1 MSQQQTRRETL
12 PLWRRNLYVLWLAQF
27 LAMTGMSSCVPF
39 LPKFITELGVQN
51 QQEAQFWSG
60 LVFSGPFLVSFLTTP
75 IWSALGD
82 KYGRKMIVL
91 RAVFGLAASM
101 ICMGFSH
108 SVLELLFWRIVQG
121 AVSGFVA
128 ANLSFVS
135 AETPKE
141 HVGYAI
147 GVLQSSQSA
156 GNILGPFM
164 GGLISWAWGMRSVFW
179 IVGGLAII
187 SGILIWTLLVEVNR
201 SETQRSNA
209 STARE
214 NVRMAFTSV
223 DLRTVLILIVISQ
236 MSIVFTTPIF
246 PFYLKDLGTPKE
258 WLDIATGTFVGIV
271 GLCTL
276 IFAPRWGKRNDAKG
290 YRKTIVV
297 TAFVVGI
304 STILQAF
311 VPNVYLLFALR
322 VVIGIFI
329 AGIVPSLSTALSKL
343 SPENIR
349 GGIMGL
355 ASSAMLFGNLLSPPF
370 SGWISS
376 SIGEYGI
383 RVCFAIAGVLM
394 LLVSGGATRLRDIV
408 KEERDAHRI
417 HTHEIHA

>member
-1 MSQQQTRRETL
+1 MSKIISNKEEL
-12 PLWRRNLYVLWLAQF
+12 PLWRRNLYVLWFAQF

-39 LPKFITELGVQN
+39 LPKFITELGVSN

-60 LVFSGPFLVSFLTTP
+60 IVFSGPFLVSFLTTP

-108 SVLELLFWRIVQG
+108 SVTELLFWRIVQG
-121 AVSGFVA
+121 AVSGFIA

-156 GNILGPFM
+156 GSVLGPFM
-164 GGLISWAWGMRSVFW
+164 GGLLSWAWGMRSVFW
-179 IVGGLAII
+179 IVGGLAVI
-187 SGILIWTLLVEVNR
+187 SGILIWLFIQ
-201 SETQRSNA
+201 ETHRTAAHKRQA
-209 STARE
+209 SSARE
-214 NVRMAFTSV
+214 NVRVAFTTL
-223 DLRTVLILIVISQ
+223 DLRTVLLLIVLSQ
-236 MSIVFTTPIF
+236 MSLVFTTPIF
-246 PFYLKDLGTPKE
+246 PFYLKDLGTPNE
-258 WLDIATGTFVGIV
+258 WLDFATGLFVGIV
-271 GLCTL
+271 GLCTI
-276 IFAPRWGKRNDAKG
+276 IFAPRWGRRNDAKG

-297 TAFVVGI
+297 TALVVGI
-304 STILQAF
+304 STVLQAF

-322 VVIGIFI
+322 IIIGIFI

-343 SPENIR
+343 SPDSIR

-355 ASSAMLFGNLLSPPF
+355 ASSAMLLGNLLSPPF
-370 SGWISS
+370 SGWLSS

-394 LLVSGGATRLRDIV
+394 LFVSLGATKLRDIV

-417 HTHEIHA
+417 HSHEIHA

>member
-1 MSQQQTRRETL
+1 MSKITSNKEEL
-12 PLWRRNLYVLWLAQF
+12 PLWRRNLYVLWFAQF

-39 LPKFITELGVQN
+39 LPKFITELGVSN

-60 LVFSGPFLVSFLTTP
+60 IVFSGPFLVSFLTTP

-108 SVLELLFWRIVQG
+108 SVTELLFWRIVQG
-121 AVSGFVA
+121 AVSGFIA

-156 GNILGPFM
+156 GSVLGPFM
-164 GGLISWAWGMRSVFW
+164 GGLLSWAWGMRSVFW
-179 IVGGLAII
+179 IVGGLAAI
-187 SGILIWTLLVEVNR
+187 SGILIWILIQ
-201 SETQRSNA
+201 ETHRTAAHKRQA
-209 STARE
+209 SSARE
-214 NVRMAFTSV
+214 NVRVAFTTV
-223 DLRTVLILIVISQ
+223 DLRTVLLLIVLSQ
-236 MSIVFTTPIF
+236 MSLVFTTPIF
-246 PFYLKDLGTPKE
+246 PFYLKDLGTPNE
-258 WLDIATGTFVGIV
+258 WLDFATGLFVGIV

-276 IFAPRWGKRNDAKG
+276 IFAPRWGRRNDAKG

-297 TAFVVGI
+297 TALVVGI
-304 STILQAF
+304 STVLQAF

-322 VVIGIFI
+322 IIIGIFI

-343 SPENIR
+343 SPDSIR

-355 ASSAMLFGNLLSPPF
+355 ASSAMLLGNLLSPPF
-370 SGWISS
+370 SGWLSS

-394 LLVSGGATRLRDIV
+394 LFVSLGATKLRDIV

-417 HTHEIHA
+417 HSHEIHA